1 MLRILRH
8 LASGEGCCNQAIAL
22 LEGFERL
29 MAIYRQE
36 AKGEVADW
44 RQAAPQEVAYGLV
57 QYVLY
62 RTLVRIE
69 IGSQPPLEK
78 IRRQEFDLRL
88 SF

>member
-1 MLRILRH
+1 
-8 LASGEGCCNQAIAL
+8 
-22 LEGFERL
+22 

-62 RTLVRIE
+62 RTLVRTE
-69 IGSQPPLEK
+69 IGSQPPLGK
-78 IRRQEFDLRL
+78 IRRQECRSQTQFLPVYQWTASVPL
-88 SF
+88 